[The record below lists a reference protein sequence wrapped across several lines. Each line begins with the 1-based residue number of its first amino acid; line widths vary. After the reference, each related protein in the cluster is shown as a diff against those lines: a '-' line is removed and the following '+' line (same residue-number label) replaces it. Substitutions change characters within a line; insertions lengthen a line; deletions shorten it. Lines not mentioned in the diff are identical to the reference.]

1 MNETNMLQQVAEL
14 SDMSTAD
21 LRKLWQEL
29 YQTPPPLFNKASLI
43 NKLAYRIQELHYG
56 GLATATRKQLRQ
68 IAGGQS
74 VPKRPIVNRPVAG
87 TRLVR
92 DFGGQTHTVTVHCDG
107 YEYNGRIYK
116 SLSAIARKISGTRWS
131 GPAFFGLKPVR
142 ARFKD

>member
-14 SDMSTAD
+14 TDMSTAD

-68 IAGGQS
+68 IANGQS
-74 VPKRPIVNRPVAG
+74 APKRPIVNRPVAG
-87 TRLVR
+87 IHQR
-92 DFGGQTHTVTVHCDG
+92 
-107 YEYNGRIYK
+107 
-116 SLSAIARKISGTRWS
+116 
-131 GPAFFGLKPVR
+131 KPVMLKTPNLHVR
-142 ARFKD
+142 RLLCCSEPPLLLYLLLQQA